1 MWMHASEEEARV
13 ENHES
18 SRLCKARVQGD
29 LSFRGRFA
37 GCRLC
42 GMPGQH
48 RKGCMDERK

>member
-18 SRLCKARVQGD
+18 SICAKGD

-37 GCRLC
+37 ECRLC
-42 GMPGQH
+42 GVPGQH